1 MFQAGQDWTEQSND
15 ISTSLADSLS
25 GAGIQFVLKKSDRK
39 VFFKINDSVL
49 KLVNKRR
56 LV

>member
-25 GAGIQFVLKKSDRK
+25 GPGIQFVLKKSDRK

-49 KLVNKRR
+49 KLANKRR